1 MVSILESL
9 RDVAGVV
16 GGFAVDDDGELVTS
30 AMPSYVADEDLESI
44 APRIQWLFEAAAELQ
59 VQAEWVTLYFTD
71 YNLQVTPFG
80 GGKLVVLVAPEANTR
95 ALRMAAKILCRKLEK
110 IVDGSAGAR
119 SSNVPPPESDRPTV
133 KPPGIKGFEVSGHGR
148 VTRSSEPPEAP
159 HTTELRNTQP
169 SLVPPVVN
177 GTAPVSQPSSSRP
190 SHPAQAA
197 SPEARSS
204 RRPTGPRSMVY
215 RGRRYDVN
223 G

>member
-1 MVSILESL
+1 MVSLLESL

-30 AMPSYVADEDLESI
+30 AMPSYVGADDLQSI
-44 APRIQWLFEAAAELQ
+44 APRIQWLLEASAELQ
-59 VQAEWVTLYFTD
+59 VQAEWVTMYFTD
-71 YNLQVTPFG
+71 YNLQVAPFN

-110 IVDGSAGAR
+110 IVDGSASAR
-119 SSNVPPPESDRPTV
+119 NSSLPLPESDRPTI
-133 KPPGIKGFEVSGHGR
+133 KPPAIKGFEVRGHGR
-148 VTRSSEPPEAP
+148 LAESGSEAP
-159 HTTELRNTQP
+159 EQPPPELRNTQP
-169 SLVPPVVN
+169 SLEPPVVN
-177 GTAPVSQPSSSRP
+177 GAPPSSQPPHVSES
-190 SHPAQAA
+190 A